1 MVQGTRRTGFTDA
14 TLVRLLARLS
24 DTGGQGGGADF
35 ADRLSGWLR
44 WTDAMPLFSALQDTP
59 AAATPRDDQDTSS
72 AAAEADSRAVRDM
85 LARAIADN
93 APWVVRPL
101 PRARR
106 LQARTPP
113 APMETIADFPFY
125 RRHHQAQQQAM
136 EDGIAP
142 LRARLRGALATRSP
156 AMARLAAV
164 DAVMERVLGH
174 QERSLLATVP
184 PLLEQRFA
192 RLRDQAR
199 AAAGAPPA
207 TWQPRFQ
214 QELQDVL
221 LAELDLRW
229 QPIDGLLGALRS
241 PH

>member
-1 MVQGTRRTGFTDA
+1 
-14 TLVRLLARLS
+14 
-24 DTGGQGGGADF
+24 
-35 ADRLSGWLR
+35 
-44 WTDAMPLFSALQDTP
+44 MPLFSALQDLP
-59 AAATPRDDQDTSS
+59 AAATLRDDQDASS

-106 LQARTPP
+106 LPARTPV

-125 RRHHQAQQQAM
+125 RRHYLAQQQAM

-142 LRARLRGALATRSP
+142 LRARLREALATRSP
-156 AMARLAAV
+156 TMARLAAV

-174 QERSLLATVP
+174 QERGLLATVP

-192 RLRDQAR
+192 RLRDQAEV
-199 AAAGAPPA
+199 AGDGASPA

-214 QELQDVL
+214 QDLQDVL